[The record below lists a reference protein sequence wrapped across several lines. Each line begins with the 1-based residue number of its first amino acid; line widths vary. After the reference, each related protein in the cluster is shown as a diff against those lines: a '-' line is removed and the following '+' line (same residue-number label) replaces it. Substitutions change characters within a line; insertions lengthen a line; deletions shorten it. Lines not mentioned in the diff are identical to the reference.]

1 MFKEFRIGLPVTEPL
16 ALIINIIIETIQSD
30 QFSVNDSGIYE
41 QGDRKESN
49 FSADNI
55 LISCVRNVVYI
66 LNKHICV
73 DGDFHLIQIEA
84 YCFLSNY

>member
-1 MFKEFRIGLPVTEPL
+1 MFKEFRIGFPVTELL

-84 YCFLSNY
+84 YRFLSNY